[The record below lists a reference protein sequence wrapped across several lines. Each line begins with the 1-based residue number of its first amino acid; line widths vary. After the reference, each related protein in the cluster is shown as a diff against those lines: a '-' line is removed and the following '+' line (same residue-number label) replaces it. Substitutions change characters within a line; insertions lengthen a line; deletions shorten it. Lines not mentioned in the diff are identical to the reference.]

1 MVNYSDGAKRIAFV
15 VAALT
20 GEELQASQRDASA
33 IFTILT
39 DPTLGMCN
47 PKESKLIHE
56 CRSKIDFNSAIDLVL
71 QRWDSSTQFIFYF
84 SGHGDTIGNNYCFK
98 FGEANYPFKNLLTEL
113 EMNRVSRAI
122 LILDTCYSGAAIG
135 TKNDGSP
142 VIVEGK
148 DISPGIAIIAS
159 SKKTQQSYELED
171 NSHSVFTSLLC
182 EGINTGL
189 GGIPTENGLISVS
202 NIVTYIQEKLSDPKF
217 STYLQNPLFEIAKA
231 EKDIWITKNKSGTN
245 TKEESENYKDVLHTG
260 TVQSYDE
267 LRTLYEQTAQ
277 NYHPCFEANVDEL
290 DLELL
295 QEYSNKIEPGFYK
308 NRSLQEILSKLV
320 LYSPILYRGQKVLH
334 QSAVLCFHKKP
345 HKPYP
350 QARSIFIEGNPAS
363 SHFRRE
369 DIYGPLSYQVK
380 QLVQKVD
387 NHIIKNSYID
397 KDGTRCEEMD
407 IDILV
412 VREMISNAITHRD
425 YAMNGSVKI
434 VITQEAVEVHNPG
447 SFPLDKS
454 WNQLLNN
461 SVIFSEPTDAAIA
474 MYLTNLLVYEGIGR
488 GFSIFKEYI
497 EKNGSNSLTC
507 QEQTGMICIRLLRRL
522 FPSQSIPAF
531 SSQNIPADNK
541 KKFVGRKHELVLLH
555 QHLKQNNFAVI
566 NGMGGIG
573 KTELAIQYSLL
584 HLQLNTYPAGICWL
598 QARGK
603 NISVQ
608 IIQFCRTNLDLQPP
622 DNVNLLEQVSWCWQ
636 RWPKGNTLVVID
648 DVQNYPAIQ
657 PYLPPQPS
665 QFKVLI
671 TTRLKLDSSGSLSL
685 QLFSESDALALLSE
699 LIGGDKLTK
708 ETAQAQELC
717 QRLGYLPLAL
727 QLVGR
732 YIQKHKIS
740 FAKMLKRLEAK
751 GLDDPALIV
760 DMNDPTW
767 TLSITRGVEA
777 AFELSWEVLSSAAQ
791 ELGCLLSL
799 FALAPIP
806 WSLIASASLEK
817 DTEDA
822 KIELEQLHFL
832 QNQDNDHNYQLHQ
845 LIRDFL
851 KNKHNKLAS
860 RQQQISQFCQTMI
873 DVAQTISQQ
882 PIQEDIKKLQLGIP
896 HLEEVAENL
905 VDVVS
910 DENLIWLFVGLGRF
924 YQGQGLYNLAEPW
937 YKQCILSLKQRLGDN
952 HPDIATSFNNLAA
965 LYDSQGRYKEAE
977 PLYIQAL
984 ALRQK
989 LLGDDHPDVAAS
1001 FNNLAALYD
1010 SQGRYSEAEPLYIQA
1025 LALRQKLL
1033 GDDHPDIA
1041 TSFNNLAALYYSQGR
1056 YSEAKPLYIK
1066 ALALWQKLLGDD
1078 HPSVATSFN
1087 NLAALYESQGRYSEA
1102 EPLYIRALALRQKL
1116 LGDHH
1121 PDVAASFNNLALLYK
1136 SQGRYSEAEPLYIQ
1150 ALALRQKLLGDDHPD
1165 VATSF
1170 NNLAALYD
1178 SQGRYS
1184 EAEPLLIQA
1193 LALKQKLL
1201 GDDHPDVATS
1211 FNNLAALYDSQGR
1224 YSEAEPLLIQ
1234 ALALRQKLLG
1244 DDHPSVAT
1252 SFNNLAYLYKSQGRY
1267 SEAEPLYIQALNIF
1281 EQRLGVDHPNTITVR
1296 NNLEYL
1302 RDR

>member
-1 MVNYSDGAKRIAFV
+1 MVNTSDTPKRIAFV

-20 GEELQASQRDASA
+20 GKELQASQRDASA

-39 DPTLGMCN
+39 DPTLGMCH

-56 CRSKIDFNSAIDLVL
+56 CRSKADFGSAIDSVL
-71 QRWDSSTQFIFYF
+71 GSWDSSTQLIFYF
-84 SGHGDTIGNNYCFK
+84 SGHGEVIVNNYCFK
-98 FGEANYPFKNLLTEL
+98 FGEINYPFKNLLTEL
-113 EMNRVSRAI
+113 ETCRVNRAI
-122 LILDTCYSGAAIG
+122 LILDTCHSGAAIG

-142 VIVEGK
+142 VIIEGK

-260 TVQSYDE
+260 RVQSYDE
-267 LRTLYEQTAQ
+267 LRILYEQTAQ
-277 NYHPCFEANVDEL
+277 NYHPCFDANVDEL

-308 NRSLQEILSKLV
+308 NRNLQEILSKLV

-350 QARSIFIEGNPAS
+350 QARSIFIKGNPAS
-363 SHFRRE
+363 SHFIRE
-369 DIYGPLSYQVK
+369 DICGPLSYQVK
-380 QLVQKVD
+380 QLIQKVD
-387 NHIIKNSYID
+387 NNIVKKSYID

-407 IDILV
+407 IDISV

-434 VITQEAVEVHNPG
+434 VITQEAVEVYNPG

-497 EKNGSNSLTC
+497 EKNGLNSLTC
-507 QEQTGMICIRLLRRL
+507 QEQTGMICIRLLRRS
-522 FPSQSIPAF
+522 FPVD
-531 SSQNIPADNK
+531 NIPAGNAN
-541 KKFVGRKHELVLLH
+541 KFVGREKELVLIH
-555 QHLKQNNFAVI
+555 QHLEGNNSAVI
-566 NGMGGIG
+566 TAVQGMGGIG
-573 KTELAIQYSLL
+573 KTELATQYSLL
-584 HLQLNTYPAGICWL
+584 HLKSNTYPGGIFWL
-598 QARGK
+598 QARDQ
-603 NISVQ
+603 NIGLQ
-608 IIQFCRTNLDLQPP
+608 IIEFCRTSLGLQPP
-622 DNVNLLEQVSWCWQ
+622 DHVDLLEQVSWCWQ
-636 RWPKGNTLVVID
+636 RWQKGNTLVVVD

-671 TTRLKLDSSGSLSL
+671 TTRLRLDLSGSLSL
-685 QLFSESDALALLSE
+685 QILSEIEALALLSE
-699 LIGGDKLTK
+699 LVGADKLTP
-708 ETAQAQELC
+708 ETAQAEELC
-717 QRLGYLPLAL
+717 RRLGYLPLAL

-732 YIQKHKIS
+732 YIKKRKIS
-740 FAKMLKRLEAK
+740 LAEMLKRLEAK
-751 GLDDPALIV
+751 GLGHPALVV

-767 TLSITRGVEA
+767 TQSITRGVEA
-777 AFELSWEVLSSAAQ
+777 AFALSWEVLSPAAQ

-806 WSLIASASLEK
+806 WSLVESAAPEQ
-817 DTEDA
+817 DTEDLEKA
-822 KIELEQLHFL
+822 RIELERLHLL
-832 QNQDNDHNYQLHQ
+832 QSEDNCYQLHQ
-845 LIRDFL
+845 LIREFL
-851 KNKHNKLAS
+851 KKKHNNLAS
-860 RQQQISQFCQTMI
+860 GQQQISHFCQTMI
-873 DVAQTISQQ
+873 DVAQSIPEQ
-882 PIQEDIKKLQLGIP
+882 PIQEDIKKLKLDIP
-896 HLEEVAENL
+896 HLEEVAEHLSN
-905 VDVVS
+905 VVS
-910 DENLIWLFVGLGRF
+910 DENLIWPFLGLGRF
-924 YQGQGLYNLAEPW
+924 YEEQGLYNLAEPW
-937 YKQCILSLKQRLGDN
+937 FKQCVLLLKQRLGDE
-952 HPDIATSFNNLAA
+952 HPHVATSFNNLAE
-965 LYDSQGRYKEAE
+965 LYKSQGRYSDAEPLFIQALALLQKLLGDDHPDVATSFNNLAELYKSQGRYSNAE
-977 PLYIQAL
+977 PLYLQAL

-989 LLGDDHPDVAAS
+989 LLGDDHSA
-1001 FNNLAALYD
+1001 
-1010 SQGRYSEAEPLYIQA
+1010 
-1025 LALRQKLL
+1025 
-1033 GDDHPDIA
+1033 
-1041 TSFNNLAALYYSQGR
+1041 
-1056 YSEAKPLYIK
+1056 
-1066 ALALWQKLLGDD
+1066 
-1078 HPSVATSFN
+1078 VATSFN

-1102 EPLYIRALALRQKL
+1102 EPLYL
-1116 LGDHH
+1116 
-1121 PDVAASFNNLALLYK
+1121 
-1136 SQGRYSEAEPLYIQ
+1136 Q

-1170 NNLAALYD
+1170 NNLALLYK
-1178 SQGRYS
+1178 SQGKYS
-1184 EAEPLLIQA
+1184 DAEPLFIQA
-1193 LALKQKLL
+1193 LALWQKLL
-1201 GDDHPDVATS
+1201 GDDHPAVATSFNNLALLYYSQGKYSDAEPLYIQALALRQKLLDDDHPDVATS
-1211 FNNLAALYDSQGR
+1211 FNNLA
-1224 YSEAEPLLIQ
+1224 E
-1234 ALALRQKLLG
+1234 
-1244 DDHPSVAT
+1244 
-1252 SFNNLAYLYKSQGRY
+1252 LYKSQGRY
-1267 SEAEPLYIQALNIF
+1267 SDAEPLYIQALNIF

-1296 NNLEYL
+1296 NSFEDL
-1302 RDR
+1302 RNR